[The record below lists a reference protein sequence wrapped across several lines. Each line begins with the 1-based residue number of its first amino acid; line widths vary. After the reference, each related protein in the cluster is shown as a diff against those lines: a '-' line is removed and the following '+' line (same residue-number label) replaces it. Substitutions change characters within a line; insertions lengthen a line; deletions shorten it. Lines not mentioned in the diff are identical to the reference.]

1 MEGLIMNIKI
11 NSIKFSP
18 TRKLETFVEGR
29 VKKLEHYYEDIIGAE
44 IFLKV
49 ENSQKLDNKVTE
61 IKLDIPGS
69 ELFAKKQSKSFEE
82 STDNA
87 IDALRKQIIKHK
99 NKRKR
104 A

>member
-1 MEGLIMNIKI
+1 MNIKI

-18 TRKLETFVEGR
+18 SKQLETFVEGK
-29 VKKLEHYYEDIIGAE
+29 VKKLGHFYDDIIGAE
-44 IFLKV
+44 IFLKL
-49 ENSQKLDNKVTE
+49 ENSQKIKNKVTE
-61 IKLDIPGS
+61 IKLDLPGN
-69 ELFAKKQSKSFEE
+69 ELFAKKHSKSFEE

>member
-1 MEGLIMNIKI
+1 MNIKI

-18 TRKLETFVEGR
+18 SKQLETFVEGK
-29 VKKLEHYYEDIIGAE
+29 VKKLGHFYDDIIGAE
-44 IFLKV
+44 IFLKL
-49 ENSQKLDNKVTE
+49 ENSQKLKNKVTE
-61 IKLDIPGS
+61 IKLDLPGN
-69 ELFAKKQSKSFEE
+69 ELFAKKHSKSFEE